1 MVPFCT
7 DITEVVIFPR
17 CYLVLHRVLQLI
29 VLRLC
34 SRARNWR
41 SWCFATSWPSC
52 AEESAGRRSRLQIGH
67 SWRPRVVCC
76 RASRGRRCS
85 RSRRRRSCGGIS
97 FSFATTVDV
106 WATSRASADAREIR
120 ELVVRL
126 ARENPRWGYQRI
138 VGELKGLGIAVSA
151 TTVRK
156 LLRDAQPGPV
166 RTRSGPTWREFMRAQ
181 ARSLIA
187 VDFFTVDTL
196 WPSALIR
203 SILHRDRQPTRA
215 PCRLHAPS

>member
-138 VGELKGLGIAVSA
+138 VGELKDSGWRCPRRPFGSSCAKCILGRCARALDRLGASRSARRREVSSQWISS
-151 TTVRK
+151 RS
-156 LLRDAQPGPV
+156 
-166 RTRSGPTWREFMRAQ
+166 TRCGFS
-181 ARSLIA
+181 S
-187 VDFFTVDTL
+187 
-196 WPSALIR
+196 
-203 SILHRDRQPTRA
+203 
-215 PCRLHAPS
+215 